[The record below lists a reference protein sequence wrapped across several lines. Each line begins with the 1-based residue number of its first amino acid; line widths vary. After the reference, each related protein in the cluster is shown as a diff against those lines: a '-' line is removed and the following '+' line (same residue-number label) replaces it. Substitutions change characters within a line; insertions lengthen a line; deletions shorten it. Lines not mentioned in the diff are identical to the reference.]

1 MSKVFT
7 FIGALVF
14 LVVSGAHLYRLYAGL
29 DVTIGGYDIPM
40 WVSYVGASVAALLGV
55 MLLAESRH

>member
-14 LVVSGAHLYRLYAGL
+14 LVVAGAHLYRLYAGL
-29 DVTIGGYDIPM
+29 DVVIGGYGIPM
-40 WVSYVGASVAALLGV
+40 WVSYVGAGVTGFLGV